1 MTLKGDA
8 CLHSM
13 ESKFLCSTTR
23 RSLIRSVADISCVK
37 VRSSETSCQ
46 IRRSNVME
54 QQSRA
59 QICPAI
65 DGLYGDAS
73 PVIRHYRML
82 IFFPGLIRHAR
93 HHFLQEIAYGDM
105 VRLVQGKPVIPYL
118 FVIIGQFRC
127 FTPFSVDDSR
137 SSGSSVKRVL
147 AAPDLTLAVTIT
159 CRTSLREVLR
169 MISSIKR

>member
-1 MTLKGDA
+1 MTLDKGQMLALFIVAGVKVFVLDN
-8 CLHSM
+8 H
-13 ESKFLCSTTR
+13 R
-23 RSLIRSVADISCVK
+23 RSLIRSVAAISCVK

-73 PVIRHYRML
+73 PVMRHYRML

-105 VRLVQGKPVIPYL
+105 VRLVSKEKPVIPRLYSSL
-118 FVIIGQFRC
+118 
-127 FTPFSVDDSR
+127 SVNSD
-137 SSGSSVKRVL
+137 VL
-147 AAPDLTLAVTIT
+147 HH
-159 CRTSLREVLR
+159 LRR
-169 MISSIKR
+169 